1 VLQRSS
7 YEVVGQLCEV
17 GTTVIIP
24 RRSFQLI
31 AWGSYGLRDS
41 LFAAGGLFLAFPA
54 IFCASATLIEK
65 HERERK
71 EEKGL
76 QGKERGQDAAVLD
89 AAGAGLGSVARRIRR
104 SHVVFSK

>member
-1 VLQRSS
+1 MAV
-7 YEVVGQLCEV
+7 
-17 GTTVIIP
+17 
-24 RRSFQLI
+24 
-31 AWGSYGLRDS
+31 
-41 LFAAGGLFLAFPA
+41 PA

-76 QGKERGQDAAVLD
+76 QGKERGQDAAALD